1 MNLKKNLFVAAL
13 MTVVATV
20 LLGLVYP
27 LVMTGLAQVLF
38 HDKAN
43 GQLRERN
50 GRVVGSEIIGQGFA
64 SPGYFHSRASAAGNG
79 YDTTSSGGTNLGPT
93 NKKLIDAV
101 TAAVGAAKKENPTTV
116 VPIDMVTT
124 SASGVDPH
132 ITPDNAMFQ
141 VPRVAKARGIREA
154 DLRQLVGQ
162 HVEERQFG
170 FLGEPR
176 INVLLLN
183 LDLDDRYAL
192 SVASRP
198 AK

>member
-1 MNLKKNLFVAAL
+1 MNLKNNLLVAAL
-13 MTVVATV
+13 MTVVTTV

-38 HDKAN
+38 HDRAN

-50 GRVVGSEIIGQGFA
+50 GRLVGSEIIGQGFA

-101 TAAVGAAKKENPTTV
+101 TVAVEAAKKENPATV

-124 SASGVDPH
+124 SASGFDPH

-141 VPRVAKARGIREA
+141 VPRVAKARGVA
-154 DLRQLVGQ
+154 QSDLRQMVAA
-162 HVEERQFG
+162 HVEGRQLG
-170 FLGEPR
+170 FLGEAR
-176 INVLLLN
+176 VNVLRLN
-183 LDLDDRYAL
+183 LDLDDWL
-192 SVASRP
+192 SQSS
-198 AK
+198 AKR